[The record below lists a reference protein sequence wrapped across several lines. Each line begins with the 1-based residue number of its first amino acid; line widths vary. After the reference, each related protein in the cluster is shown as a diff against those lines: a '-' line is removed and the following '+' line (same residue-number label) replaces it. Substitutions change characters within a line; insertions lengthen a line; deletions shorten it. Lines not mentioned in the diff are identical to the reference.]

1 MKRLPESTIIA
12 LEQRY
17 GELFRQLADIFDDR
31 TAGSLV
37 WQVIGR
43 RWPGPAALHE
53 IELRR

>member
-17 GELFRQLADIFDDR
+17 GELFRQLADIFDDS

-43 RWPGPAALHE
+43 RWPGAAALNE